1 MIRVWPPIALA
12 AMMLLGWAVG
22 TRSTSVDDWF
32 HQYRHSPA
40 KWLLFFT
47 DPRVLA
53 VLLVGCLGVSLYQR
67 RWRLAVVTV
76 LSPPIGIA
84 LVQLFKRLFGRESD
98 GVLAYPSGHATTMV
112 VVMGMVVLVARVAK
126 WAVLVAVA
134 VCLLGM
140 IGQGVTYHYFTDT
153 VGALLLG
160 TSIVSV
166 AALTLG
172 HTPTKLDTCQARC
185 DLRHSRRLT

>member
-1 MIRVWPPIALA
+1 MLRLWPPIAVA
-12 AMMLLGWAVG
+12 AMLLLGWAVG
-22 TRSTSVDDWF
+22 TGPTSVDDWF
-32 HQYRHSPA
+32 HQYGLGPA
-40 KWLLFFT
+40 RRLLFFT

-53 VLLVGCLGVSLYQR
+53 VLLAGCLVVALYQR

-76 LSPPIGIA
+76 LSPLIAIA

-98 GVLAYPSGHATTMV
+98 GAFAYPSGHTTTMV
-112 VVMGMVVLVARVAK
+112 VVLGMTVLAAGASL

-134 VCLLGM
+134 YCLLGM
-140 IGQGVTYHYFTDT
+140 IGQAVTYHYFTDT

-160 TSIVSV
+160 TAIVCV

-172 HTPTKLDTCQARC
+172 HAPHRT
-185 DLRHSRRLT
+185 

>member
-1 MIRVWPPIALA
+1 ML
-12 AMMLLGWAVG
+12 LLGWAVG
-22 TRSTSVDDWF
+22 TGSTSVDDWF
-32 HQYRHSPA
+32 HRYGLGPA

-47 DPRVLA
+47 DPRVLVILLAGCVA
-53 VLLVGCLGVSLYQR
+53 VALYQR

-84 LVQLFKRLFGRESD
+84 LVQLFKRLFGRRSD
-98 GVLAYPSGHATTMV
+98 GALAYPSGHATTMV
-112 VVMGMVVLVARVAK
+112 VIMGMAVLVAGAAW

-134 VCLLGM
+134 FCLAGM

-160 TSIVSV
+160 TAIVCV

-172 HTPTKLDTCQARC
+172 HAPHRT
-185 DLRHSRRLT
+185 